1 MIGRI
6 GVHGL
11 SQVLST
17 VLVFFVR
24 YSVQLICCDMFYSRF
39 AVMQQFFHF
48 KLHLSSSSLCFHADL
63 NKPTSLQEM
72 QSGPG
77 QARPGHT
84 GFLRKVKI
92 TCLGRIYDVER

>member
-6 GVHGL
+6 GLHGL

-48 KLHLSSSSLCFHADL
+48 KLHLSSSSLCLHADL

-72 QSGPG
+72 QS
-77 QARPGHT
+77 RPGHT